1 MGYPSAAVGAL
12 TNVDSTQLNPIG
24 QRRMEGMKEYI
35 YLSGVASTAAGDA
48 VVYHEDG
55 STVRLVTGTP
65 AGPVAIALA
74 ATIAGTYGWYQ
85 ILGSATVNVAASFA
99 DNGLIFSTATAGT
112 VDDAIVADS
121 QVLGAVGRSAIA
133 SGQATVQLNHP
144 WFGDTNGA

>member
-1 MGYPSAAVGAL
+1 MYSEAVVGAL
-12 TNVDSTQLNPIG
+12 TDVDSEARNPIG
-24 QRRMEGMKEYI
+24 TIRVEGMKHYI

-48 VVYHEDG
+48 VIYHEDG
-55 STVRLVTGTP
+55 STVRLVTGAA

-74 ATIAGTYGWYQ
+74 ATVASTYGWYQ
-85 ILGSATVNVAASFA
+85 VEGLATVNVAAGFA

-133 SGQATVQLNHP
+133 SGQASVQLHRP